1 MTRAI
6 GIDIGTTKIKIAEIS
21 VGKLREVVGLYEI
34 ERKADLSI
42 SDLIKDFFSV
52 NSIQGERIA
61 VGIGATPVMIRQNSY
76 AFSNIREIK
85 SAIRSDLE
93 DTLPFELDDYLIDEQ
108 LLWKRGKMRHYIVG
122 LCPTDRA
129 DELNATFDA
138 AGVIPNSYLL
148 DTQALAHLALDQCL
162 PAGLSGEIYAVID
175 IGFSST
181 KVAVLRGATPGGM
194 KRKDTKAPNPEILEL
209 RVLNRGLKD
218 LAKWISQK
226 ESISTE
232 EALEWIRH
240 RAEIINSDGSDDTT
254 ATMKEV
260 SDHIKT
266 ALRPLLVE
274 VYQTFQSVKGT
285 EDALPSQ
292 VYLSGPMTLLKGF
305 VPFVSHELRVES
317 DVWDLFQGYNL
328 SSLPA
333 VNDEKLNSFGCA
345 LALAHRYSTLSNNG
359 WLNFRRSSQAQKAL
373 ITKGLKSLFN
383 EETKSGWLTI
393 AAVFAFALV
402 YSGLGS
408 WLAQKERTELSKGV
422 AAEFRRMDPG
432 LSTAGSRSA
441 TDLEKSTTLFEREQ
455 KARQKQLRSSST
467 RMPTDILLDLSDSVP
482 TGYRVSDFVVD
493 KNRSDGTFRA
503 SIEPLENTADVS
515 LKDLKNL
522 VEQKLNP
529 KGYHRITLE
538 KSGGKKLLLR
548 ALWKG
553 EEI

>member
-21 VGKLREVVGLYEI
+21 VAKHREVVGLYEI

-61 VGIGATPVMIRQNSY
+61 VGIGATPVMIRQNAY
-76 AFSNIREIK
+76 AFSNIKEIK

-108 LLWKRGKMRHYIVG
+108 LLWRRGKMRHYIVG
-122 LCPTDRA
+122 LCPRDRV
-129 DELNATFDA
+129 DELNSTFDA
-138 AGVIPNSYLL
+138 ANVIPNSYLL

-181 KVAVLRGATPGGM
+181 KLAVLRGATPGGM
-194 KRKDTKAPNPEILEL
+194 KRKDIKAPNPEILEV
-209 RVLNRGLKD
+209 RVVNRGLKD
-218 LAKWISQK
+218 LARWISQK
-226 ESISTE
+226 ESISLE

-240 RAEIINSDGSDDTT
+240 RAEILGTDEASETS

-274 VYQTFQSVKGT
+274 IYQTFQSVKGS

-292 VYLSGPMTLLKGF
+292 VYLSGPLTLLKGF
-305 VPFVSHELRVES
+305 IPFVSHELRVDA
-317 DVWDLFQGYNL
+317 DVWNLFDGYSL
-328 SSLPA
+328 ESLPA

-373 ITKGLKSLFN
+373 ISKNLKELFN
-383 EETKSGWLTI
+383 QETRAGWLTVASI
-393 AAVFAFALV
+393 FGFALI
-402 YSGLGS
+402 YSGVGS
-408 WLAQKERTELSKGV
+408 YFAQKERTELSKDIAG
-422 AAEFRRMDPG
+422 EFRRMDPN
-432 LSTAGSRSA
+432 LATIGSRSA
-441 TDLEKSTTLFEREQ
+441 TDLDKSIALFEREQ
-455 KARQKQLRSSST
+455 KVRQQELRNSSP
-467 RMPTDILLDLSDSVP
+467 RMPTDILLDLSESMP
-482 TGYRVSDFVVD
+482 TGYKVFDFIID
-493 KNRSDGTFRA
+493 KNRRDGTFRA
-503 SIEPLENTADVS
+503 SLEPLENTAKVS
-515 LKDLKNL
+515 LKDLKTLLEQNL
-522 VEQKLNP
+522 KS
-529 KGYHRITLE
+529 KGYHRISLE
-538 KSGGKKLLLR
+538 AAGSDRVLLK
-548 ALWKG
+548 ALWRG
-553 EEI
+553 DAL